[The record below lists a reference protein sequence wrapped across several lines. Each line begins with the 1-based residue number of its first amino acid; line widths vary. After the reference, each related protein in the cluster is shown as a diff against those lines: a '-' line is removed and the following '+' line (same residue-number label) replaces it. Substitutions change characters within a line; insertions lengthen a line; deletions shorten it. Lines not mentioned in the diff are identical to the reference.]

1 MGRRKGSKNKK
12 RKGSEKV
19 RETNS
24 TFLSEFV
31 GGLVFV
37 LGLALIVVF
46 RFDNI
51 GVAADVINA
60 FFTGIFGVARYAIS
74 VICMYVG
81 IVSILSSKKQKI
93 GTELLK
99 GLLITLLIS
108 MELGSRTSPLELV
121 LYSNNSISLI

>member
-51 GVAADVINA
+51 GVAADAINT

-99 GLLITLLIS
+99 GFKNAASFTKQFDN
-108 MELGSRTSPLELV
+108 EAFVQGSEYMQNTF
-121 LYSNNSISLI
+121 

>member
-19 RETNS
+19 RETNN

-46 RFDNI
+46 RFNNI
-51 GVAADVINA
+51 GVAADMVNA
-60 FFTGIFGVARYAIS
+60 FFTGIFIHQRKNIKNIWVFDIF
-74 VICMYVG
+74 
-81 IVSILSSKKQKI
+81 
-93 GTELLK
+93 
-99 GLLITLLIS
+99 
-108 MELGSRTSPLELV
+108 
-121 LYSNNSISLI
+121 SLDIAVFYM